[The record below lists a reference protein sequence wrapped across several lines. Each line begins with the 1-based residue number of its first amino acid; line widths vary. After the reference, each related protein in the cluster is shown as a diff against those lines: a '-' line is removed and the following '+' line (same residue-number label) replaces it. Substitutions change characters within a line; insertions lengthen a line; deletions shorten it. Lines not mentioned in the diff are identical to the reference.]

1 MGNSMDEIK
10 RMICQELDDIAEKG
24 EMSSG
29 DLDAIHKL
37 VVTKEK
43 LLRIEEIEDELGYS
57 GDGDWRAEGSYRDNS
72 NRDSYRGG
80 SYRNSSYDGNSSR
93 GRRRDSMGRYSRSGG
108 STREKMMDMIQN
120 DDLTYSQRQALQS
133 MMDEM

>member
-10 RMICQELDDIAEKG
+10 RMICQEIDEIAEKG

-43 LLRIEEIEDELGYS
+43 LLRIEELEDDLGYS
-57 GDGDWRAEGSYRDNS
+57 EGDWSAEGSYGRS
-72 NRDSYRGG
+72 NPMGG
-80 SYRNSSYDGNSSR
+80 SYRGRRGSYSRGNSRRDSR
-93 GRRRDSMGRYSRSGG
+93 GRYSSRDRMAD
-108 STREKMMDMIQN
+108 MMNNGDF
-120 DDLTYSQRQALQS
+120 TYSQRQAIQS
-133 MMDEM
+133 MMDEY